1 MRLSQLL
8 IKRSIPLLFL
18 VVLSYLLIYAPSCK
32 SEDKKTPQT
41 VAGACAVLTSTDI
54 QDSWVNPG
62 YTRPGSANEID
73 TIDIL
78 ASYDPVT
85 TEFTIYVQ
93 GVKQGGDV
101 VSGSDIKIFEG
112 TSCKPPALTSIPLH
126 NYFSIAN
133 LDILKNDGNLKN
145 FNYIV
150 FTPKEYQKEKNIM
163 AFDLSVVSSD
173 GTSQLKG
180 ESLPC
185 PPCYNCKPIPENC
198 QIEPMDTLQ

>member
-1 MRLSQLL
+1 M
-8 IKRSIPLLFL
+8 
-18 VVLSYLLIYAPSCK
+18 SCK
-32 SEDKKTPQT
+32 NEDKKITET
-41 VAGACAVLTSTDI
+41 IAGSCAVLTSTDI

-62 YTRPGSANEID
+62 YTKPGDSNRID

-78 ASYDPVT
+78 ASYNPVS

-93 GVKQGGDV
+93 GVKQGSGK
-101 VSGSDIKIFEG
+101 VSGSNIKIFQG

-133 LDILKNDGNLKN
+133 LDILEKDGKLKK

-150 FTPKEYQKEKNIM
+150 FTPKEYQKDNDIM
-163 AFDLSVVSSD
+163 AFDLSVVNND

-180 ESLPC
+180 QSLPC
-185 PPCYNCKPIPENC
+185 PPCYNCKPMPENC
-198 QIEPMDTLQ
+198 QIEPTDSTDN